1 MSLMKNFCKVRLPS
15 LCLLY
20 FMIVT
25 RKGILIFRA
34 FWFLRLIL
42 N

>member
-1 MSLMKNFCKVRLPS
+1 MSLMKKFCKIRSPS

-20 FMIVT
+20 FLIVT
-25 RKGILIFRA
+25 GKDILIFRT